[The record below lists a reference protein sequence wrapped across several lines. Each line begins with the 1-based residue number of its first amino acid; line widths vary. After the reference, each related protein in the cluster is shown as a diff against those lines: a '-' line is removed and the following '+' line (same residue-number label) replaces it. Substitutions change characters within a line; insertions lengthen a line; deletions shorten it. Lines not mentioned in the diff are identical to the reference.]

1 MHSLTKTFPPYAG
14 DEPYMHLCF
23 AEESAGEASA
33 LLRRLRM
40 RGVRVWYCMGNA
52 ADRKVR
58 EENERRML
66 GARVTAVYLD
76 EAFRNDPAA
85 KSRLLTCQRE
95 GQPVICLNTDGGDGG
110 LSIGLHADAHEVK
123 LRRGA
128 SAGEAEESLL
138 RAEGFT
144 QELIGEPAAPDSRG
158 LRILTGVL
166 MVLIAAALAAG
177 AFWYAKHRQPAQT
190 GSAEETEEE
199 TDSVRFAD
207 ETLREIVRDA
217 AGGGSLTEDK
227 LARITALRLPD
238 SRLPDDLSDLTLL
251 RSLEVILIS
260 QTAARDVPAHPEL
273 AAYVIELYGGGSE

>member
-40 RGVRVWYCMGNA
+40 RGVRVWYCTGNA

-66 GARVTAVYLD
+66 GARVTAVFLD

-110 LSIGLHADAHEVK
+110 LSLGLHADAHEVK

-128 SAGEAEESLL
+128 SAGEAEEALL

-144 QELIGEPAAPDSRG
+144 QELIGAPAAPDSRG

-177 AFWYAKHRQPAQT
+177 AFWYAKHRQPSQT

-199 TDSVRFAD
+199 TDGVRFAD
-207 ETLREIVRDA
+207 EALREIVRDA
-217 AGGGSLTEDK
+217 VGGGSLTEDR
-227 LARITALRLPD
+227 LARITVLRLPG

-251 RSLEVILIS
+251 RSLKVILIS

-273 AAYVIELYGGGSE
+273 AAYEIELFGGGSE